1 MAEKNKQ
8 ETNKQSKT
16 RRKSIF
22 RIEVSDDKR
31 LRVTLDLPLRLVLK
45 ILGVLVVGYPVLE
58 QVVKLLHG

>member
-22 RIEVSDDKR
+22 RIEVSNDKR
-31 LRVTLDLPLRLVLK
+31 LRVTLDLPVRPVLK